1 MSQENVE
8 VARQWLDAFNRRDKA
23 AWLALCDPEFEW
35 VPPSNWPENAPIRGQ
50 EAIWEFIV
58 ELDEAWEEGSYDIVE
73 VIDCGDDKVAGRVAR
88 HVRGKASGVDADFE
102 YWNVVTLR
110 RRKWLRSEWFTD
122 RAEALEAA
130 GLRE

>member
-1 MSQENVE
+1 MG
-8 VARQWLDAFNRRDKA
+8 A
-23 AWLALCDPEFEW
+23 
-35 VPPSNWPENAPIRGQ
+35 PPPTGPRMPRSAGKKRSGSSSSSWTRLG
-50 EAIWEFIV
+50 
-58 ELDEAWEEGSYDIVE
+58 EEGSYDIVE

-110 RRKWLRSEWFTD
+110 RGKWLRSEWFTD

>member
-1 MSQENVE
+1 MGAPLQ
-8 VARQWLDAFNRRDKA
+8 
-23 AWLALCDPEFEW
+23 LATECPL
-35 VPPSNWPENAPIRGQ
+35 RGR

-58 ELDEAWEEGSYDIVE
+58 ELDEAWEEGSYHIIGL
-73 VIDCGDDKVAGRVAR
+73 IDCGDDKVVGRVAR
-88 HVRGKASGVDADFE
+88 HVRGKASGVAADFE

-110 RRKWLRSEWFTD
+110 RGKWLRSEWFMD